1 MSATILVVDD
11 LLPNIKLLE
20 TKLTQEYY
28 DVITARSGFE
38 AIKLAKENSIDIILL
53 DSTMPDMDG
62 FETCKQL
69 KLDPK
74 IAHIP
79 IVMITAINELDMRV
93 RGLKAGADDFLTKP
107 INDTALFARIKSLVR
122 IKIMLDELRLRGQT
136 GINLGL
142 LNNSHSNNLMDI
154 SGARIAIVDDD
165 MPQAE
170 HIASKLYPI
179 ANNYIDIITDPSI
192 AFEQILEAQFDLI
205 IVSTQLNNFDG
216 LRLCSHIR
224 SHEQTRHLPILIL
237 VGVADNKILIKG
249 LDMGVNDYLVTP
261 VEGNELLARVITQLR
276 RKKYQDAL
284 KFNYQ
289 KSLNMA
295 LTDGLTGLYNR
306 RYFDA
311 HCATLLEEMR
321 TTNKP
326 LVILIVDL
334 DLFKAVNDTYGHIA
348 GDEVLKQLAEC
359 ILQNVRVTDLVARYG
374 GEEFV
379 ILMPNTTLHDGEEVA
394 ERIRNAVASYN
405 FNISTNDTPINKT
418 ISIGVTLMNPSD
430 NPETIFNRADKGLYK
445 AKESGRN
452 QVVVMA

>member
-20 TKLTQEYY
+20 TKLNQEYY
-28 DVITARSGFE
+28 DVVTARSGFE
-38 AIKLAKENSIDIILL
+38 AIKLAKENPIDIILL

-69 KLDPK
+69 KSDPK
-74 IAHIP
+74 ITHIP
-79 IVMITAINELDMRV
+79 IVMITAVNELEMRV
-93 RGLKAGADDFLTKP
+93 RGLEAGADDFLTKP

-142 LNNSHSNNLMDI
+142 LNNPNSNSLMDI
-154 SGARIAIVDDD
+154 SGARILIVDDD
-165 MPQAE
+165 IAQAE
-170 HIASKLYPI
+170 HIASKLAPI
-179 ANNYIDIITDPSI
+179 ANNYIDIISDPAP
-192 AFEQILEAQFDLI
+192 AFNKILETQCDLVI
-205 IVSTQLNNFDG
+205 ISTQLSNFDG

-224 SHEQTRHLPILIL
+224 SQEQTRHLPILIL
-237 VGVADNKILIKG
+237 VSKTDNKILIKG

-311 HCATLLEEMR
+311 YCTTLLEEMR
-321 TTNKP
+321 STNKP
-326 LVILIVDL
+326 LVVLIVDI

-379 ILMPNTTLHDGEEVA
+379 IMMPNITLNDGQDVA
-394 ERIRNAVASYN
+394 ERIRKTVASHD
-405 FNISTNDTPINKT
+405 FHISTNNKPLSKT
-418 ISIGVTLMNPSD
+418 ISIGITLMNSND

-445 AKESGRN
+445 AKEAGRN
-452 QVVVMA
+452 QVVVMS